1 LSDKRITQERMESA
15 LDYRASSDDH
25 YAELKANVLRCEILC
40 KRVRARIFVSED
52 GSVDLRKAKA
62 EGHSEVIA
70 ADESYCEATVAFERL
85 RASRET
91 ADILIDAFR
100 TVEASRRKT

>member
-1 LSDKRITQERMESA
+1 MDKRLTQDRMESA
-15 LDYRASSDDH
+15 LEYRATTDDI
-25 YAELKANVLRCEILC
+25 YAEMKANVLRFEILA
-40 KRVRARIFVSED
+40 KRVRARVFVTEE

-62 EGHSEVIA
+62 EGHGDVID
-70 ADESYCEATVAFERL
+70 ADECLCKAVTEFERL
-85 RASRET
+85 KASRET

>member
-1 LSDKRITQERMESA
+1 MNDKRLTLERMESA
-15 LDYRASSDDH
+15 LEYRATTDDA
-25 YAELKANVLRCEILC
+25 YADLKTDVLRCEIMC
-40 KRVRARIFVSED
+40 KRVRARVFVTEE

-70 ADESYCEATVAFERL
+70 ADEAFCKATVSFEKL
-85 RASRET
+85 KASRET

-100 TVEASRRKT
+100 TVEASRRKM

>member
-1 LSDKRITQERMESA
+1 MESA
-15 LDYRASSDDH
+15 LEYRATSDDS
-25 YAELKANVLRCEILC
+25 YADLKTNVLRCEILC
-40 KRVRARIFVSED
+40 KRVRARVFVQGE

-62 EGHSEVIA
+62 EGDSEVIA
-70 ADESYCEATVAFERL
+70 ADESLCQATVAFERL

-100 TVEASRRKT
+100 TVEASRRKL

>member
-1 LSDKRITQERMESA
+1 MDKRLTQERMEAA
-15 LDYRASSDDH
+15 LDYRAVSDDD
-25 YAELKANVLRCEILC
+25 YAELKADVLRCEILC
-40 KRVRARIFVSED
+40 KRVRARVFVAEE
-52 GSVDLRKAKA
+52 GSVEARKAKA

-70 ADESYCEATVAFERL
+70 ADESYVTATLAFERL

-100 TVEASRRKT
+100 TVEASRRKS